1 MTTPRRKQKIKYSR
15 KIACKHL
22 EPKGNISTSLQA
34 LCYCPARDLT
44 LGTRAYVCQVCA
56 IYDPVK
62 NNKRFSDVYD
72 ESKKLAEKKI
82 KEREIKLEEVELREI
97 LSDEEVDLSIDE
109 FEEEEEEAPSK
120 FEKRKAGKADIEDS
134 EIADITECPFC
145 GEFFEDLA
153 SHIQSCEF
161 APDDASIEDIIPS
174 KRKRKKKGPSKSS
187 TSGTKKTEEKQK
199 CPYCGKEFVRLGRHL
214 SSCPK
219 KPSDI
224 DEKEDEEEEEEEE
237 DEEEEDE
244 EDEDEEEEDEEEDYE
259 EEDY

>member
-1 MTTPRRKQKIKYSR
+1 MPRRKQKIKYSR

-56 IYDPVK
+56 IYEPVK
-62 NNKRFSDVYD
+62 NNNRFSDIYE
-72 ESKKLAEKKI
+72 ESKKIAEKKI
-82 KEREIKLEEVELREI
+82 REKQIKLEELELEEI
-97 LSDEEVDLSIDE
+97 MSDEEIDLSIDE
-109 FEEEEEEAPSK
+109 FEEEEEEAPLK
-120 FEKRKAGKADIEDS
+120 FEKRKAGKADMEDS
-134 EIADITECPFC
+134 DISDITECPFC

-174 KRKRKKKGPSKSS
+174 KPKKKK
-187 TSGTKKTEEKQK
+187 KKTSTNTEKSDGKTTEKQK

-214 SSCPK
+214 NSCSK
-219 KPSDI
+219 KPADA
-224 DEKEDEEEEEEEE
+224 DEEDDE
-237 DEEEEDE
+237 DEDE
-244 EDEDEEEEDEEEDYE
+244 EDEE
-259 EEDY
+259 